1 MRAQRAITIL
11 ASVLIVATGAFAL
24 YSIYLLTVG
33 RDSGSVITDAGI
45 SIGGPFTLTDDDG
58 RRVSE
63 ADYAGRAHLVFFGF
77 THCPEICPTTLAEAT
92 SVLDELGDDAS
103 KLDVLF
109 ITVDPER
116 DTPEAL
122 HEYVSNFH
130 PQITGLT
137 GSVQEVATVAREFR
151 AYYKKVP
158 FDDGDYTMD
167 HSTVVYLM
175 GKDGKFVGPVA
186 LDREPAQIAD
196 QLRAYL

>member
-1 MRAQRAITIL
+1 ML
-11 ASVLIVATGAFAL
+11 N
-24 YSIYLLTVG
+24 
-33 RDSGSVITDAGI
+33 
-45 SIGGPFTLTDDDG
+45 
-58 RRVSE
+58 
-63 ADYAGRAHLVFFGF
+63 
-77 THCPEICPTTLAEAT
+77 
-92 SVLDELGDDAS
+92 ELGDDAG

-109 ITVDPER
+109 ISIDPER

-130 PQITGLT
+130 PQITGLSGT
-137 GSVQEVATVAREFR
+137 AEEVASVARSFR

-175 GKDGKFVGPVA
+175 DKENNFVGPVA
-186 LDREPAQIAD
+186 LDREPGKVAE

>member
-1 MRAQRAITIL
+1 MRPQRAITII
-11 ASVLIVATGAFAL
+11 ASFLIVVTSAFAL
-24 YSIYLLTVG
+24 YSVYLLTAG
-33 RDSGSVITDAGI
+33 RDSGSVISDAGI

-58 RRVSE
+58 NRVTE

-77 THCPEICPTTLAEAT
+77 THCPEICPTTLSEAT
-92 SVLDELGDDAS
+92 AVLNELGDDAG

-109 ITVDPER
+109 ISIDPER

-130 PQITGLT
+130 PQITGLSGT
-137 GSVQEVATVAREFR
+137 AEEVASVARSFR

-175 GKDGKFVGPVA
+175 DKENNFVGPVA
-186 LDREPAQIAD
+186 LDREPGKVAE

>member
-11 ASVLIVATGAFAL
+11 ASVLIAATGAFAL

-137 GSVQEVATVAREFR
+137 GSVQEVATVARSPSGSR
-151 AYYKKVP
+151 GRRSA
-158 FDDGDYTMD
+158 
-167 HSTVVYLM
+167 
-175 GKDGKFVGPVA
+175 
-186 LDREPAQIAD
+186 
-196 QLRAYL
+196 